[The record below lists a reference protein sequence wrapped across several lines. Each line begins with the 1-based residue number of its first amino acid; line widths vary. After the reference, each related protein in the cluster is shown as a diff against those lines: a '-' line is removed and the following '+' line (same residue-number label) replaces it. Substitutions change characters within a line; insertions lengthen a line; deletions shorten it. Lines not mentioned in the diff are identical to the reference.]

1 MKMKYI
7 SQIASNLK
15 RYKTIRTNRATSQI
29 LDGSYRSLYKGR
41 SMNFDELRE
50 YVPGDDI
57 KDIDWKA
64 SARNHPKLLVKQYIA
79 EKKHNIMLVLDTNK
93 RMLANASDTEE
104 KRQVALLGAG
114 TLAYLINQ
122 NGDYTGA
129 IFSTEQTLKHFPFKT
144 GLINIENIL
153 EHYDKSV
160 TMTNQTSIN
169 TALDYIVR
177 NFRRNMI
184 LIVVTDLKGIRDIP
198 ETTLKRL
205 MVMNDVLMLNV
216 SDATMFSSTVEEAM
230 PNETIFSSSV
240 KKSKQ
245 RVSSLKSAN
254 ATQKTF
260 YSFASRIQ
268 SVFKPAP
275 QVYSLEQEGYLPE
288 FFTKDKKLANLQ
300 EKKQNAIYDECVD
313 KLKRYGIS
321 FTTINHTQEIDQTII
336 ELLTTKH
343 SKK

>member
-15 RYKTIRTNRATSQI
+15 RYKTIRTNRVTSQI

-64 SARNHPKLLVKQYIA
+64 SARNHAKLLVKQYVA

-129 IFSTEQTLKHFPFKT
+129 IFPTEQSLKHFPFKT

-160 TMTNQTSIN
+160 TMTNQSNIN

-184 LIVVTDLKGIRDIP
+184 LIVVTDLQGIRDIP

-216 SDATMFSSTVEEAM
+216 SDATIFSATAEEAL
-230 PNETIFSSSV
+230 PNETVFSSSM
-240 KKSKQ
+240 KKTKQ
-245 RVSSLKSAN
+245 NASA
-254 ATQKTF
+254 QKTTNVMPKT
-260 YSFASRIQ
+260 SHRFASRIQ
-268 SVFKPAP
+268 SILKPAP
-275 QVYSLEQEGYLPE
+275 QVYSLEQDGYLPK
-288 FFTKDKKLANLQ
+288 FFTKDKKLAKLQ
-300 EKKQNAIYDECVD
+300 EEKQDAIYDECVD

-321 FTTINHTQEIDQTII
+321 FTTINHTQEIDETII